1 MIDVGDAIA
10 VALESRRAHQGR
22 IDEFHESWNAL
33 ARSVDGLA
41 ETIAGP
47 GGRVIQA
54 EGAEADGSRRAGNWG
69 LSELHELRGAIASLT
84 PDIAAVH
91 ARFHRSTVNI
101 GVVGQVAAGKSM
113 LLRTTTGLGEVVIPS
128 GGLKPTTAA
137 RSRILHSPGRADA
150 KVLLRTWEG
159 FRDGYLQPLHDDAG
173 LGPAPPTPGE
183 FTGFPYQRALDNA
196 RADAGRG
203 GHGPIDKTKYL
214 QRLLVAQLSF
224 PSYQRLLE
232 EPGHKLDIDRLPE
245 LRRFVAYPADD
256 GRDRPY
262 HAVHDVWIY
271 CEFQVGGVQNL
282 VLVDLPGAGEAAL
295 NIEKQFLADLRN
307 QVDVLLQVKRPVV
320 SRSWIGDEDWKVL
333 KLADEAS
340 MGVNPADFIK
350 FVINTDPANVTPEQL
365 NNAVA
370 EATTQITEPSGILL
384 LVGDVSSPSDVQQEI
399 LGPVLEHLGHRLA
412 AMDRTAA
419 GTQVAKARDLA
430 GRADAVARRIADEVR
445 RRERL
450 IPSEDVALATMAKR
464 LRNSVSKQLDDL
476 IEEYDRRAREQ
487 VPIPELAQAIKQ
499 AADDL
504 TRWAEA
510 GFGLGSTQEWIAK
523 VEEDLSAELGETRDD
538 QCTRARRQIRE
549 EFGRIDSSLTTA
561 VDRLHAQVAGL
572 LPGPLSAAQAPAGPG
587 AMAAP
592 AGEQP
597 LHALAAAADRLRL
610 ESLRAALST
619 LLDVR
624 SNYGDIFLRVGGP
637 VVDRVSPGPG
647 PLPGEGA
654 APGPDAAPR
663 GGAGR
668 QAPAFYRGARA
679 VADVV
684 SSVHPAAGAAAQVAA
699 AAPVVLGWIWD
710 TPIGGRSA
718 ESLHEALSR
727 AFHDAVRQIRE
738 RMLAEAGLLSGVLAA
753 ALNQFKDD
761 FIRDPDIE
769 REWKELCRPIRQELW
784 PRAFSGESGAL
795 VAEYGRIS
803 GAISACDAAVGAV
816 LTAAGT
822 ISVPGARH

>member
-1 MIDVGDAIA
+1 MIDVGERIA
-10 VALESRRAHQGR
+10 FALENRRAHQGR
-22 IDEFHESWNAL
+22 IGEFYKSWDAL

-41 ETIAGP
+41 GTIAGA
-47 GGRVIQA
+47 GGRVSGA
-54 EGAEADGSRRAGNWG
+54 EGVAADDGRGDGEWG
-69 LSELHELRGAIASLT
+69 LSELHELRGAIAALT

-91 ARFHRSTVNI
+91 ERFHRSTVNI

-113 LLRTTTGLGEVVIPS
+113 LLRTATGLGEVVIPS

-150 KVLLRTWEG
+150 RVLLRTWEG

-173 LGPAPPTPGE
+173 LAPAPATPGE
-183 FTGFPYQRALDNA
+183 FTRYPYQRALDTA
-196 RADAGRG
+196 RTDPGRG
-203 GHGPIDKTKYL
+203 GDGPIDKTKYL

-245 LRRFVAYPADD
+245 LRGFVAYPADD

-271 CEFQVGGVQNL
+271 CEFQVGGVENL

-320 SRSWIGDEDWKVL
+320 SRSWIGDDDWKVL

-340 MGVNPADFIK
+340 MGVKSADFIK

-370 EATTQITEPSGILL
+370 EATAQITEPNGILL
-384 LVGDVSSPSDVQQEI
+384 LVGDVASPSDVQQKI
-399 LGPVLEHLGHRLA
+399 LGPVLEHLAHRLA
-412 AMDRTAA
+412 VMDRTAA
-419 GTQVAKARDLA
+419 GTQVAKARDLT
-430 GRADAVARRIADEVR
+430 GRVDAVARRIANEVR

-450 IPSEDVALATMAKR
+450 IPSEDMALAAGAKQ
-464 LRNSVSKQLDDL
+464 LRNSVSKQLDEL

-487 VPIPELAQAIKQ
+487 VPIPELAQAIAL

-504 TRWAEA
+504 TRWADA
-510 GFGLGSTQEWIAK
+510 GFGLGSKQEWLAK

-538 QCTRARRQIRE
+538 QCTRARRRIRG
-549 EFGRIDSSLTTA
+549 EFGRIDSSLTSA
-561 VDRLHAQVAGL
+561 VDRLHGQVAGL
-572 LPGPLSAAQAPAGPG
+572 LPRPLIAAQAPAGPG
-587 AMAAP
+587 VPAAP
-592 AGEQP
+592 AGERP
-597 LHALAAAADRLRL
+597 LRALAAAADRLRL
-610 ESLRAALST
+610 ESLREALSR

-624 SNYGDIFLRVGGP
+624 SSYGDIFLRVGGP

-654 APGPDAAPR
+654 APDPSLTPG

-668 QAPAFYRGARA
+668 QIYRGARA
-679 VADVV
+679 VADAV
-684 SSVHPAAGAAAQVAA
+684 SAVHPVAGPAAHVAAA

-710 TPIGGRSA
+710 TPISDRSA
-718 ESLHEALSR
+718 EGLHEALSR
-727 AFHDAVRQIRE
+727 AFRDAVKQIRE
-738 RMLAEAGLLSGVLAA
+738 RMLGEAGLLSGVLAA
-753 ALNQFKDD
+753 ALKQFKDD

-769 REWKELCRPIRQELW
+769 REWKELCRPLRKELW
-784 PRAFSGESGAL
+784 PRAFSGESAAL
-795 VAEYGRIS
+795 LAGYSRIS
-803 GAISACDAAVGAV
+803 EAASACDATAGAV
-816 LTAAGT
+816 LTSAVG
-822 ISVPGARH
+822 IGVPDARH

>member
-1 MIDVGDAIA
+1 MIDVGERIA

-22 IDEFHESWNAL
+22 IDEFYQSWDAL

-41 ETIAGP
+41 AAIAGA
-47 GGRVIQA
+47 GGRVSGA
-54 EGAEADGSRRAGNWG
+54 EGGPAADGRGAGNWG
-69 LSELHELRGAIASLT
+69 LSDLHELRGAIAALT
-84 PDIAAVH
+84 PDIAAVR

-150 KVLLRTWEG
+150 RVLLRTWEG

-173 LGPAPPTPGE
+173 LGPAPATPGE
-183 FTGFPYQRALDNA
+183 FTRYPYQHAFDTA
-196 RADAGRG
+196 RTDTGRG
-203 GHGPIDKTKYL
+203 GGGRIDKTKYL
-214 QRLLVAQLSF
+214 QRLLVAQFSF

-256 GRDRPY
+256 GGDRPY

-271 CEFQVGGVQNL
+271 CEFQVGGVENL

-320 SRSWIGDEDWKVL
+320 SRSWIGDDDWKVL
-333 KLADEAS
+333 RLADEAS
-340 MGVNPADFIK
+340 MGVNSADFIK

-365 NNAVA
+365 ANAVA
-370 EATTQITEPSGILL
+370 EATTQITEPNGILL
-384 LVGDVSSPSDVQQEI
+384 LVGDVASPSDVQQEI
-399 LGPVLEHLGHRLA
+399 LGPVLEHLAHRLA

-430 GRADAVARRIADEVR
+430 GRVDAVARRIADEVR

-450 IPSEDVALATMAKR
+450 IPSDDMALATAAKR

-476 IEEYDRRAREQ
+476 IEEYDRRARDQ
-487 VPIPELAQAIKQ
+487 VPIPELAQAIAQ

-549 EFGRIDSSLTTA
+549 QFGRIDSSLTSA
-561 VDRLHAQVAGL
+561 VDQLHAQVAGL
-572 LPGPLSAAQAPAGPG
+572 LPRPLIAAQVPG
-587 AMAAP
+587 VPEVP
-592 AGEQP
+592 AGERP

-610 ESLRAALST
+610 ESLRGALST

-624 SNYGDIFLRVGGP
+624 SSYGDIFLRVGGP

-654 APGPDAAPR
+654 APGPDPAPR

-668 QAPAFYRGARA
+668 QSQAFYRGARA

-684 SSVHPAAGAAAQVAA
+684 SGVHPASGPAAQMAAAVV
-699 AAPVVLGWIWD
+699 PVVLGWIWD

-727 AFHDAVRQIRE
+727 AFHDAVKQIRE
-738 RMLAEAGLLSGVLAA
+738 RMLAEAGSLSGVLSA

-769 REWKELCRPIRQELW
+769 REWKELCRPARQDLW
-784 PRAFSGESGAL
+784 PRAFSGESDAL
-795 VAEYGRIS
+795 VAGYSRIS
-803 GAISACDAAVGAV
+803 EAIAACDAAAGAV
-816 LTAAGT
+816 LTSAVS
-822 ISVPGARH
+822 IRVPDPRR